1 VGLLVDDQ
9 TLARRYNYFRNKGMI
24 MKRVVSGIKPTGN
37 VTLGNYLGAMKR
49 WGEMSADP
57 EREHF
62 FFVPNLHALTARP
75 DPGTLRRDSRSAVAW
90 LLASGVDHD
99 HSYIFMQSQVP
110 AHSELTWILNNY
122 ATVGE
127 LNRMTQFK
135 DKSQKSGAEGQLVG
149 LYDYPVMMAADILLY
164 DADEVPVGE
173 DQKQHVELT
182 RDIATRFNNIHGD
195 TFKVPAPTVQSEGA
209 RIMNLQDPSKKM
221 SKSDTDDSGNILLSD
236 EERTIQKKIARAVTD
251 SGSQVSSG
259 ADKPALTN
267 LLVIMSVLT
276 GKPIQ
281 ELESKYAGRGYGEF
295 KDELADAIIRALEPL
310 QRTHEHLMREGN
322 DKIDKAL
329 EHGWWRASE
338 LANAKL
344 GQVKELLGLI

>member
-1 VGLLVDDQ
+1 V
-9 TLARRYNYFRNKGMI
+9 
-24 MKRVVSGIKPTGN
+24 KRVVSGIKPTGEL
-37 VTLGNYLGAMKR
+37 TLGNYIGAMRR
-49 WGEMSADP
+49 WGQMSADP
-57 EREHF
+57 DREHF
-62 FFVPNLHALTARP
+62 FFVPNLHALTIRP
-75 DPGTLRRDSRSAVAW
+75 DPETLRQDSRSTVAW

-110 AHSELTWILNNY
+110 AHSELMWILNNY
-122 ATVGE
+122 TTMGE

-135 DKSQKSGAEGQLVG
+135 DKAGKNGSDGQVAG
-149 LYDYPVMMAADILLY
+149 LFDYPVLMTADILLY

-195 TFKVPAPTVQSEGA
+195 VFKVPLPTVQAEGA

-221 SKSDTDDSGNILLSD
+221 SKSDTDDSGNIFLADD
-236 EERTIQKKIARAVTD
+236 ESMIEKKILRAVTD
-251 SGSQVSSG
+251 SGSVVSSG
-259 ADKPALTN
+259 ADKPAMTN

-276 GKPIQ
+276 DKPIA
-281 ELESKYAGRGYGEF
+281 ELEEKYAGVGYGDF
-295 KDELADAIIRALEPL
+295 KKELVEVVVHALRPL
-310 QRTHEHLMREGN
+310 QHMHDQLMHEGN
-322 DKIDKAL
+322 DKIDRAL

-344 GQVKELLGLI
+344 GHVKEVLGLL

>member
-1 VGLLVDDQ
+1 V
-9 TLARRYNYFRNKGMI
+9 
-24 MKRVVSGIKPTGN
+24 KRVVSGIKPTGS
-37 VTLGNYLGAMKR
+37 VTLGNYLGAIKR
-49 WGEMSADP
+49 WGAMSADP
-57 EREHF
+57 SREHF
-62 FFVPNLHALTARP
+62 FFVPNLHALTVRP
-75 DPGTLRRDSRSAVAW
+75 DPETLKKDSRAAVAW

-122 ATVGE
+122 TTVGE

-135 DKSQKSGAEGQLVG
+135 DKSQKSGTEGQLVG

-182 RDIATRFNNIHGD
+182 RDIATRFNNVHGE
-195 TFKVPAPTVQSEGA
+195 TFKVPTPTVQVEGA

-221 SKSDTDDSGNILLSD
+221 SKSDTDDSGNILLTDD
-236 EERTIQKKIARAVTD
+236 EKTIEKKIMRAVTD
-251 SGSQVSSG
+251 SGSQVASG

-276 GKPIQ
+276 GKAVD
-281 ELESKYAGRGYGEF
+281 ELEQKYVGKGYGDF
-295 KDELADAIIRALEPL
+295 KKDLAELVVKIVKPL
-310 QRTHEHLMREGN
+310 QHEHNLLMKDGN

-344 GQVKELLGLI
+344 GRVKEILGLL

>member
-1 VGLLVDDQ
+1 V
-9 TLARRYNYFRNKGMI
+9 
-24 MKRVVSGIKPTGN
+24 KRIVSGIKPTGA

-49 WGEMSADP
+49 WGEMSADQS
-57 EREHF
+57 REHF
-62 FFVPNLHALTARP
+62 FFVPNLHALTVRP
-75 DPGTLRRDSRSAVAW
+75 DPKELKRDSRSAVAW

-122 ATVGE
+122 TTVGE

-135 DKSQKSGAEGQLVG
+135 DKSKKGGAEGQLVG

-182 RDIATRFNNIHGD
+182 RDIATRFNNVHGE
-195 TFKVPAPTVQSEGA
+195 TFRVPTATVQVEGA
-209 RIMNLQDPSKKM
+209 RIMNLQDPTSKM
-221 SKSDTDDSGNILLSD
+221 SKSDADDSGNILLTDD
-236 EERTIQKKIARAVTD
+236 EKVIEKKIKRAVTD
-251 SGSQVSSG
+251 SGSQVSAG
-259 ADKPALTN
+259 PDKPALTN
-267 LLVIMSVLT
+267 MLVIMSVMS
-276 GKPIQ
+276 GKTVE
-281 ELESKYAGRGYGEF
+281 ELEQKYVGKGYGAF
-295 KDELADAIIRALEPL
+295 KDDLAELVVGTIKPL
-310 QRTHEHLMREGN
+310 QHTHQQLMKDGN

-344 GQVKELLGLI
+344 GQVKEVLGLL

>member
-1 VGLLVDDQ
+1 
-9 TLARRYNYFRNKGMI
+9 
-24 MKRVVSGIKPTGN
+24 MKRVVSGIKPTGS
-37 VTLGNYLGAMKR
+37 VTLGNYIGAMKR

-62 FFVPNLHALTARP
+62 FFVPNLHALTSRP
-75 DPGTLRRDSRSAVAW
+75 NPKELLRDSRAAVAW
-90 LLASGVDHD
+90 LLACGVDHD

-122 ATVGE
+122 ATMGE

-135 DKSQKSGAEGQLVG
+135 DKVQKGGADGQLVG
-149 LYDYPVMMAADILLY
+149 MYDYPVMMAADILLY

-182 RDIATRFNNIHGD
+182 RDIATRFNNIHGA
-195 TFKVPAPTVQSEGA
+195 TFKVPSPTVQVEGA
-209 RIMNLQDPSKKM
+209 RIMNLQDPTKKM
-221 SKSDTDDSGNILLSD
+221 SKSDHDDSGNILLHDD
-236 EERTIQKKIARAVTD
+236 EKIIRKKVTRAVTD
-251 SGSQVSSG
+251 SGSQVASG

-276 GKPIQ
+276 EKSIE

-295 KDELADAIIRALEPL
+295 KDDLADVVVHAIKPL
-310 QRTHEHLMREGN
+310 QQTYHQLMKDGN
-322 DKIDKAL
+322 ERIDKAL

-344 GQVKELLGLI
+344 AQVKELLGLI

>member
-1 VGLLVDDQ
+1 
-9 TLARRYNYFRNKGMI
+9 
-24 MKRVVSGIKPTGN
+24 MKRIVSGIKPTGHL
-37 VTLGNYLGAMKR
+37 TLGNYLGAMRR

-57 EREHF
+57 SREHF
-62 FFVPNLHALTARP
+62 FFVPNLHALTVRP
-75 DPGTLRRDSRSAVAW
+75 DPKILHEDSRSAVAW
-90 LLASGVDHD
+90 LLAMGVDHD

-122 ATVGE
+122 TTVGE

-135 DKSQKSGAEGQLVG
+135 DKASKGGPEGQLVG

-195 TFKVPAPTVQSEGA
+195 IFKVPVPTIPTEGA

-221 SKSDTDDSGNILLSD
+221 SKSDTDDGGSIYLTDDAKSI
-236 EERTIQKKIARAVTD
+236 TKKISRAVTD
-251 SGSQVSSG
+251 SGSQIASG
-259 ADKPALTN
+259 SDKPALTN
-267 LLVIMSVLT
+267 LLVIYSCLA
-276 GKPIQ
+276 GKAVAEIEAQ
-281 ELESKYAGRGYGEF
+281 YAGRGYGAF
-295 KDELADAIIRALEPL
+295 KDDLAEMIISTLTPL
-310 QRTHEHLMREGN
+310 QKHHETLMHAGN
-322 DKIDKAL
+322 TKIDQAL

-344 GQVKELLGLI
+344 GQVKETLGLV

>member
-1 VGLLVDDQ
+1 V
-9 TLARRYNYFRNKGMI
+9 
-24 MKRVVSGIKPTGN
+24 KRVVSGIKPTGEL
-37 VTLGNYLGAMKR
+37 TLGNYIGAMKR

-57 EREHF
+57 DREHF
-62 FFVPNLHALTARP
+62 FFVPNLHALTVRP
-75 DPGTLRRDSRSAVAW
+75 DPETLRHNSRSAVAW

-110 AHSELTWILNNY
+110 AHAELMWILNNY
-122 ATVGE
+122 TTMGE

-135 DKSQKSGAEGQLVG
+135 DKSAKGGADGQLVG
-149 LYDYPVMMAADILLY
+149 LYDYPVLMAADILLY
-164 DADEVPVGE
+164 DPDEVPVGE

-195 TFKVPAPTVQSEGA
+195 IFKIPLPTVQAEGA
-209 RIMNLQDPSKKM
+209 RIMNLQDPTKKM
-221 SKSDTDDSGNILLSD
+221 SKSDADDTGNILLSD
-236 EERTIQKKIARAVTD
+236 DEKLITKKILRAVTD
-251 SGSQVSSG
+251 SGSVVATG

-276 GKPIQ
+276 GKPIS
-281 ELESKYAGRGYGEF
+281 ELEEKYVGAGYGDF
-295 KDELADAIIRALEPL
+295 KQDLAEVVVTALKPL
-310 QRTHEHLMREGN
+310 QHTHAQLMHEGN

-344 GQVKELLGLI
+344 AQVKEVLGLL